1 MIPLTSGVQYF
12 GGEFHEEL
20 YAPFTFSSK
29 SQFRV
34 AWWAIMAWPDTS
46 YYLHRP
52 LGYGGRGGEKAS
64 TVPQPSGVAELVD
77 LGGLGSVPSN
87 WTSARVTSASIQ
99 CGNVRQT
106 VVNGTKPWRH
116 LRSLK
121 GTLSDDDDD
130 DDDVV
135 LSL

>member
-1 MIPLTSGVQYF
+1 
-12 GGEFHEEL
+12 
-20 YAPFTFSSK
+20 
-29 SQFRV
+29 
-34 AWWAIMAWPDTS
+34 MAWPDTS

-64 TVPQPSGVAELVD
+64 TVPQPSG
-77 LGGLGSVPSN
+77 GLGFVPSN